1 MKSKTQYIRHP
12 KHCGVL
18 EHILG
23 PTLFAMSLV
32 FPVLDLTGPG
42 TVLDFLAL
50 SIAFSPHEAP
60 FPQTKHD
67 ALFTVISAKSEL

>member
-12 KHCGVL
+12 KHCSVL

-42 TVLDFLAL
+42 TVLTLFAL
-50 SIAFSPHEAP
+50 EYVLHPHEAKLP
-60 FPQTKHD
+60 NEARLKRRTK
-67 ALFTVISAKSEL
+67 TQ